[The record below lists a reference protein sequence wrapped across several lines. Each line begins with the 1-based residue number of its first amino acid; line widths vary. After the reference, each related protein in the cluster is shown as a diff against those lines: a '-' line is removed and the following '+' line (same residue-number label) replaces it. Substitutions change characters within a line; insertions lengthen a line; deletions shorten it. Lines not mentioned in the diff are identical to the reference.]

1 MSVITSSDIKIISN
15 FSYDK
20 ILNMT
25 IKQVMNEHSTA
36 HFECIIKYSQKEKI
50 IERFSEDT
58 IIRIE
63 DSNNILF
70 AGYIT
75 DAKVKRVGDEY
86 FTLCVDLISTSILLD
101 KVKKSRSFQ
110 DTSET
115 IGSIANLMVS
125 EMGGSLSNN
134 LAKDRAIQNIL
145 LQYNE
150 TNWEFTK
157 RLASLNNE
165 SIYPII
171 NTSYPYISLGLPN
184 GSSKKIK
191 LNSSSYKKGFSKRFY
206 KIYSDTD
213 ISYRKNYIYYKV
225 TSRNNY
231 SIGSLVEFKGNDYYI
246 CEKEANLIRDELI
259 FTYTLGKKELLT
271 VPTSY
276 NENIIGLT
284 LKGSV
289 LNVQGEKIKVKLE
302 IDKNQSTQTAYE
314 FHYTPT
320 SGNLMYSMPEKG
332 ETVLL
337 YFSSKEESS
346 AQIISTLR
354 TNESKCTDSSE
365 KKLITPKNKALVFN
379 NNSLYLK
386 LDMNDDGCS
395 YIKLLDDSGILFN
408 SKQKINISALKKLIL
423 KGLNINLSSPIKI
436 AMFQGNDGSTYV
448 DFQGDVNVSSE
459 NSHSDIEG
467 ELKLVYPRIIDAPE
481 EVEFDYGSWIGN
493 ILWGLAAVAAVAVV
507 AGIIT
512 LATGGT
518 GALVAGALIGG
529 TMAVIGK
536 ARSDL
541 KSGNVSSA
549 GRYIAVGGV
558 GAIVGAITSGGGAY
572 LSKLGYG
579 SAKLIARRIGFE
591 VAASGLGYAAN
602 TIASGDDMSLGGA
615 GLSVAV
621 SLATFG
627 IFEGKNI
634 YNSAWRNYG
643 QNVAN
648 NASRNLATS
657 VTVEEAD
664 NICATAANRYSQ
676 SVAEQTAKTN
686 AYNAAQEAFDRTY
699 AEVIDATAE
708 ANVHE
713 GAEQYAQ
720 RVAQAEAAHE
730 AAKEAQRRA
739 ARELASANTNVNA
752 ASNALDDAIRQ
763 ADLARQVDYG
773 EHLASYYS
781 HHLPSQQEL
790 DDAFNA
796 SIKDSLIDGG
806 KQQAVSS
813 AIEYGLDNTG
823 LFGSEGVNL
832 TNAPK
837 DIKGNKN
844 TVPKSSSD
852 NIEGDKKK
860 EIEKY
865 RKEIEER
872 QDGQQEMYVSRGA
885 LLFCKYGTHSRRLDL
900 EEDHGYR
907 VSYSPD
913 GTYMQPFINYK
924 DTKYGE
930 NHGNVKFFGV
940 CQCPDPPEGNEV
952 ILVKD
957 KRLKDDGS
965 GEENVKG
972 PKCRALLDSVWLD
985 AKEDKVL
992 GGNGEY
998 AVTTR
1003 SFLFCKRGGIIEIY
1017 SSGQEYTGDEDDGK
1031 KK

>member
-36 HFECIIKYSQKEKI
+36 YFECIIKYSQKEKI
-50 IERFSEDT
+50 IEKFSEDT

-75 DAKVKRVGDEY
+75 DTKVKRVGDEY

-115 IGSIANLMVS
+115 IGSIANLMVF

-171 NTSYPYISLGLPN
+171 NTSYPYISLGLPK

-206 KIYSDTD
+206 KIYSDMD
-213 ISYRKNYIYYKV
+213 ISSRKNYIYYKV

-365 KKLITPKNKALVFN
+365 KKLTTPKNKALVFN

-395 YIKLLDDSGILFN
+395 YIKLLDDTGILFN
-408 SKQKINISALKKLIL
+408 SKQKINISALKKMIL

-481 EVEFDYGSWIGN
+481 EVEFDYESWIKN
-493 ILWGLAAVAAVAVV
+493 ILWGLAAVAAVVVVAVV
-507 AGIIT
+507 TCG
-512 LATGGT
+512 TGGIAAA
-518 GALVAGALIGG
+518 ALVGG
-529 TMAVIGK
+529 IAAVVGK

-541 KSGNVSSA
+541 NSGNVSSA
-549 GRYIAVGGV
+549 GRYVAVGGV
-558 GAIVGAITSGGGAY
+558 GAIVGALTSGGGEY
-572 LSKLGYG
+572 LSQLGYG
-579 SAKLIARRIGFE
+579 SAKLIAGRLGYE
-591 VAASGLGYAAN
+591 ATAAGLGYVANSLAA
-602 TIASGDDMSLGGA
+602 GDDMSLGGA
-615 GLSVAV
+615 GISVIASV
-621 SLATFG
+621 ATFG
-627 IFEGKNI
+627 IFEGKTI
-634 YNSAWRNYG
+634 YNSAARNYG
-643 QNVAN
+643 QNIAN
-648 NASRNLATS
+648 NASRNLAS
-657 VTVEEAD
+657 SITVEEAD
-664 NICATAANRYSQ
+664 NICASAANRYSQ

-730 AAKEAQRRA
+730 AAKEAQTRA

-752 ASNALDDAIRQ
+752 ASSALDDAIRQ
-763 ADLARQVDYG
+763 SGLARQVDYG

-781 HHLPSQQEL
+781 HQLAAQQPL
-790 DDAFNA
+790 IKNSLADA
-796 SIKDSLIDGG
+796 GV
-806 KQQAVSS
+806 QQVISS
-813 AIEYGLDNTG
+813 KIESGLDNTG
-823 LFGSEGVNL
+823 LFGSDEVDL
-832 TNAPK
+832 TNPPK
-837 DIKGNKN
+837 DINGNKN

-865 RKEIEER
+865 RKEIAER

-930 NHGNVKFFGV
+930 EHGNVKFFGI
-940 CQCPDPPEGNEV
+940 CQCPDPPEGDDI

-972 PKCRALLDSVWLD
+972 PKCTALLDSVWLD

-992 GGNGEY
+992 GGDGEY

-1017 SSGQEYTGDEDDGK
+1017 SSGQEYTGAEDENK
-1031 KK
+1031 